1 LKPHHNLREEKAPPA
16 FWPRPSGSTSSVYT
30 PPSPGVFSRTLRCCR
45 GLGSGQSY
53 ICSDLLFPKVTNV
66 RYRRHVITY
75 HRYGTSTFSQT
86 DKETVS
92 DRVCIACKDPMR
104 CCARLRD
111 LPTTLVVRVFG
122 WFAIG
127 ADPRGSHSRLP
138 ELEGFKAAS
147 SQGRVSWMASAYFF
161 FTSVAGGALG
171 ASFSLS
177 GAIAGVRC
185 LASSRAC
192 PCERSPMQQTHIYA
206 PAPADPASPLS
217 PTPRGQ
223 EA

>member
-1 LKPHHNLREEKAPPA
+1 LKPHHNLREEEVPPA
-16 FWPRPSGSTSSVYT
+16 CWPRHSGSSSAVHT
-30 PPSPGVFSRTLRCCR
+30 PASPGVFSRTLRCCR

-66 RYRRHVITY
+66 RYQRHVITY

-92 DRVCIACKDPMR
+92 DRVCIACPMR
-104 CCARLRD
+104 CYTRLRD
-111 LPTTLVVRVFG
+111 LPATLTVRVLG
-122 WFAIG
+122 WLAVG
-127 ADPRGSHSRLP
+127 ADPRGSHSRRP

-147 SQGRVSWMASAYFF
+147 SQGRVSWMTNAYFF

-171 ASFSLS
+171 ASFSRS

-192 PCERSPMQQTHIYA
+192 HRERSRMQ
-206 PAPADPASPLS
+206 
-217 PTPRGQ
+217 
-223 EA
+223 